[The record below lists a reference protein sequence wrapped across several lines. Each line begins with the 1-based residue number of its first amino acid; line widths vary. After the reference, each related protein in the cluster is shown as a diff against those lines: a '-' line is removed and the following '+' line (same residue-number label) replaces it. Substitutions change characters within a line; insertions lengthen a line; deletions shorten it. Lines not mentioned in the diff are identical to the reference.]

1 MGSTVS
7 AILIRVPRVSATSR
21 TFASVLTLA
30 LGVSVMSPRA
40 LAQTSQGGAVPS
52 SPIPA
57 GEVRDA
63 QARFGA
69 LRATPSADIAVV
81 AESVVLS
88 CEDADDAL
96 ATCTFEAHW
105 TLRAPREQTT
115 QLYASAVGV
124 ENALLTAGEAST
136 DAPTLA
142 SLELTL
148 AADAPTEVVLTGRAR
163 LRSSGSSTDALDAR
177 HIVLATPRQGPHA
190 NVLYTRAVAR
200 TFASTPAEV
209 TLAVRFAGERSF
221 TARALDTPVGETAT
235 SLGAPQLGERANI
248 PLRIE
253 REGGF
258 VLRHGGPF
266 LGLGGTF
273 DRGFRARLGYEVGID
288 ELVLV
293 SVAIDSDFTD
303 SVLLAA
309 LVEVATPSF
318 GLPPS
323 VSAGVGF
330 VQRFRL
336 GILPAGV
343 PTTSSG
349 LRLEAGTVIA
359 VVGIVASFDYFPDDG
374 AFTISLLGRVS
385 I

>member
-1 MGSTVS
+1 
-7 AILIRVPRVSATSR
+7 
-21 TFASVLTLA
+21 
-30 LGVSVMSPRA
+30 
-40 LAQTSQGGAVPS
+40 
-52 SPIPA
+52 
-57 GEVRDA
+57 
-63 QARFGA
+63 
-69 LRATPSADIAVV
+69 
-81 AESVVLS
+81 
-88 CEDADDAL
+88 
-96 ATCTFEAHW
+96 
-105 TLRAPREQTT
+105 
-115 QLYASAVGV
+115 
-124 ENALLTAGEAST
+124 
-136 DAPTLA
+136 
-142 SLELTL
+142 
-148 AADAPTEVVLTGRAR
+148 
-163 LRSSGSSTDALDAR
+163 
-177 HIVLATPRQGPHA
+177 
-190 NVLYTRAVAR
+190 
-200 TFASTPAEV
+200 
-209 TLAVRFAGERSF
+209 
-221 TARALDTPVGETAT
+221 
-235 SLGAPQLGERANI
+235 
-248 PLRIE
+248 
-253 REGGF
+253 
-258 VLRHGGPF
+258 
-266 LGLGGTF
+266 
-273 DRGFRARLGYEVGID
+273 VGID